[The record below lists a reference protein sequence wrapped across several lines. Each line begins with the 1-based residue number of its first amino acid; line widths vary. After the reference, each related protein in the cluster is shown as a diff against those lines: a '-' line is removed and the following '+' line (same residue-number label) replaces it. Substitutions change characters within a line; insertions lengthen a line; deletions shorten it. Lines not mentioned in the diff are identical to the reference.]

1 MKTKR
6 TKPTTC
12 KIDSILYNFYL
23 RLKDT
28 LGAEIVHR
36 RRRKSA
42 TCIEIIFH
50 NDLYQYVKG
59 RLNTLPEAESWGFW
73 VMCRPQTR
81 RNHGS
86 WHGRAVF
93 QLFLTPVHPK
103 KRNEARYQAAQTSEE
118 VTFEPILA
126 RPCAHRLYGVK
137 LRPRTKNSSN
147 SCIYA
152 KKVVPLHAN
161 LDYYGYFSNS
171 AFI

>member
-6 TKPTTC
+6 TKPTNC
-12 KIDSILYNFYL
+12 KIDPILYNFYL

-28 LGAEIVHR
+28 LGAEIVHS

-73 VMCRPQTR
+73 VMCRPQTK

-126 RPCAHRLYGVK
+126 RPYVHHSLCGCRSVHFRFSDCLGVK
-137 LRPRTKNSSN
+137 LCPRIKISQTLTHSSIIPA
-147 SCIYA
+147 SS
-152 KKVVPLHAN
+152 
-161 LDYYGYFSNS
+161 F
-171 AFI
+171 